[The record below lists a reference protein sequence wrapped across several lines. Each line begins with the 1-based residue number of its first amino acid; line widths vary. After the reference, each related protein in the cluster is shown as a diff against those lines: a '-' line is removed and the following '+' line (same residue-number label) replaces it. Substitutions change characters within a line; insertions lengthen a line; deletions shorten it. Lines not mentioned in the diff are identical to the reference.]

1 MDSRQSRMNKY
12 YVQDEEVSNIPSR
25 TKKNQELYKK
35 VSDLDLKEFNLNS
48 NISVIGENTDNINL
62 DEIKNILNKKYHE
75 NPRNKSFGASD
86 DVELPKIRL
95 DETREYDINSILE
108 KAKEQKEID
117 YEEDRLKKLR
127 NTQYDIL
134 KELEPTTEDE
144 TNKEV
149 EKIEVPKAPEPPKGN
164 SEAKKEKELLDLIDT
179 ITAKELIKN
188 EENLTVTGEM
198 DPLDILSDLRG
209 EDESTKVMGML
220 AKEIEALEE
229 QEKEEQLVSNTV
241 MDMKTTKISSATDD
255 VSITQIISDDNDKT
269 SELKNTN
276 TFTSTNTFT
285 KSNKFSFK
293 DFDDFEDIKKDM
305 SFVKIIIRI
314 FVIIIIL
321 LFIAGII
328 ILINKYF
335 NLGLF

>member
-35 VSDLDLKEFNLNS
+35 VSDLDLKKFDLNS

-62 DEIKNILNKKYHE
+62 DEIKNILSKKYHE

-134 KELEPTTEDE
+134 KGLEPTTLEDE
-144 TNKEV
+144 EKVEEV
-149 EKIEVPKAPEPPKGN
+149 EVKKTPEPTKEN
-164 SEAKKEKELLDLIDT
+164 SETKKEKELLDLIDT

-188 EENLTVTGEM
+188 EANLSVTGEM

-220 AKEIEALEE
+220 SKEIADLEE
-229 QEKEEQLVSNTV
+229 QEKEEQTISNTI
-241 MDMKTTKISSATDD
+241 MDMKTKKISSDTDE

-293 DFDDFEDIKKDM
+293 DFDDFDDIKKDM
-305 SFVKIIIRI
+305 SFVKVIIRI
-314 FVIIIIL
+314 FIIIVIL
-321 LFIAGII
+321 LFVVGIV
-328 ILINKYF
+328 ILANKYL

>member
-35 VSDLDLKEFNLNS
+35 VSDLDLEEFDLNS
-48 NISVIGENTDNINL
+48 NISVIGDNTDNINL
-62 DEIKNILNKKYHE
+62 DEIKNILSKKYHE
-75 NPRNKSFGASD
+75 NPRNKSFGASE

-134 KELEPTTEDE
+134 KGLDNVDEDE
-144 TNKEV
+144 EDEEKVEV
-149 EKIEVPKAPEPPKGN
+149 EAKKELIPEN

-188 EENLTVTGEM
+188 EENLSVTGEM

-220 AKEIEALEE
+220 AKEIADIEE
-229 QEKEEQLVSNTV
+229 QEQKEQTISDTTT
-241 MDMKTTKISSATDD
+241 DIKTKKISSDTDE
-255 VSITQIISDDNDKT
+255 VSITQIISDESDNT
-269 SELKNTN
+269 AELNNTN

-285 KSNKFSFK
+285 KSNKFNFK
-293 DFDDFEDIKKDM
+293 DFEDFEDIKKDM

-314 FVIIIIL
+314 FVIIIVL
-321 LFIAGII
+321 LIIAGII
-328 ILINKYF
+328 ILLNKYL

>member
-25 TKKNQELYKK
+25 TTKNQELYKK
-35 VSDLDLKEFNLNS
+35 VSNLDLEEFDLNS
-48 NISVIGENTDNINL
+48 NISVIGENTDNIDL
-62 DEIKNILNKKYHE
+62 DEIKNILSKKYHE

-134 KELEPTTEDE
+134 KELEPTDE
-144 TNKEV
+144 KAKEV
-149 EKIEVPKAPEPPKGN
+149 EENETEQNSKPTVGN
-164 SEAKKEKELLDLIDT
+164 SETKKEKELLDLIDT

-188 EENLTVTGEM
+188 EENLDVTGEM

-220 AKEIEALEE
+220 AKEIADIEQQEEEE
-229 QEKEEQLVSNTV
+229 QALSNTI
-241 MDMKTTKISSATDD
+241 MDMKTKKISSDTDE
-255 VSITQIISDDNDKT
+255 VSITQIISDDSDKT

-314 FVIIIIL
+314 FVIIIVL

>member
-1 MDSRQSRMNKY
+1 MDSRQSRMSKY

-35 VSDLDLKEFNLNS
+35 VSDLDLEEFDLNS
-48 NISVIGENTDNINL
+48 NISVIGDNTDNINL
-62 DEIKNILNKKYHE
+62 DEIKNILSKKYHE
-75 NPRNKSFGASD
+75 NPRNKSFGASE

-134 KELEPTTEDE
+134 KGLDNVDEDE
-144 TNKEV
+144 KDEEKVEIEPKKEL
-149 EKIEVPKAPEPPKGN
+149 IPEN

-188 EENLTVTGEM
+188 EENLSVTGEM

-220 AKEIEALEE
+220 AKEIADIEE
-229 QEKEEQLVSNTV
+229 QEQKEQSISDTTT
-241 MDMKTTKISSATDD
+241 DIKTKKISSDTDE
-255 VSITQIISDDNDKT
+255 VSITQIISDESDNT
-269 SELKNTN
+269 AELNNTN
-276 TFTSTNTFT
+276 TFTGTNTFT
-285 KSNKFSFK
+285 KSNKFNFK
-293 DFDDFEDIKKDM
+293 DFEDFEDIKKDM

-314 FVIIIIL
+314 FVIIIVL

-328 ILINKYF
+328 ILLNKYL